1 MHNNHFFLRILA
13 QQLRQILT
21 YARLKQCFSQEKDEL
36 VIGFERQ
43 NGDDFWIKCCFSPQF
58 STLQF
63 PSQFHRAGRNSIDL
77 FSDLL
82 LHEVQNVYVFENERA
97 IGLDFLGQQT
107 LVLKLFGNRSNVV
120 LFQEGEHVAQFQK
133 KLAKDYDLTLSTLH
147 RTIDQD
153 FAAFEEADGDFKA
166 LYPTIGKEGA
176 AYFDAMG
183 YATKSL
189 KGQWEF
195 LQQTLENL
203 AEPQI
208 SIVETTKGI
217 GLTIFPIH
225 GDALFQSFDAIEAL
239 NQFYSLHYSIG
250 EFRREKG
257 LLLELLTKQ
266 RIKAIH
272 YLDSLTKQQHV
283 REANLAYEEIGNIL
297 MAFLHLIPAG
307 AKTVELEDFYHGGT
321 IRIKLNPLLSGPEN
335 AENYYRKAKNHTKE
349 IAHWQANVDRKQTEI
364 DLLGHQLAQVSNAQ
378 NRKELK
384 PFLSLLRVNTS
395 VVADAPDLPFKQFET
410 DGWAIWVGKNAKNN
424 DLLTLKYAKK
434 FDIWLHAR
442 DVSGSHVI
450 IRNPQQKT
458 VPKHVI
464 EKAAELAAHF
474 SKRATES
481 LCPVIVT
488 AKKYV
493 RKTKDLLPGQVIVDR
508 EEEVVLV
515 KPNYWE

>member
-63 PSQFHRAGRNSIDL
+63 PTQFHRAGRNSIDL

-82 LHEVQNVYVFENERA
+82 LHEVQDVYVFENERA

-107 LVLKLFGNRSNVV
+107 LVLKLFGNRSNVI

-133 KLAKDYDLTLSTLH
+133 KLGKDYELSLSALH
-147 RTIDQD
+147 RSIPQD
-153 FAAFEEADGDFKA
+153 FDAFELATGDYKA
-166 LYPTIGKEGA
+166 LYPTLGKEA
-176 AYFDAMG
+176 SAYLDAIG
-183 YATKSL
+183 YPNRSL
-189 KGQWEF
+189 EAQWEL
-195 LQQTLENL
+195 LQDTLQNL
-203 AEPQI
+203 EEPLI
-208 SIVETTKGI
+208 SIIETTKGI

-225 GDALFQSFDAIEAL
+225 GEALFQSQNAIDAL

-250 EFRREKG
+250 EFRREKSV
-257 LLLELLTKQ
+257 LLELLTKQ
-266 RIKAIH
+266 RVKAVH
-272 YLDSLTKQQHV
+272 YLESLTKQQHV
-283 REANLAYEEIGNIL
+283 RETNLAYEEIGNIL

-307 AKTVELEDFYHGGT
+307 AKSVELEDFYHGGT
-321 IRIKLNPLLSGPEN
+321 IQIKLNPLLSGPEN
-335 AENYYRKAKNHTKE
+335 AENYYRKAKNYIKE
-349 IAHWQANVDRKQTEI
+349 IAHWQANVDRKQAEI
-364 DLLGHQLAQVSNAQ
+364 ELLSEQLSQISTAE
-378 NRKELK
+378 NRKQLK
-384 PFLSLLRVNTS
+384 PFLPLLRVNAAS
-395 VVADAPDLPFKQFET
+395 VADMSDLPFKQFET
-410 DGWAIWVGKNAKNN
+410 DGWQIWVGKNAKNN

-450 IRNPQQKT
+450 IRNPQQRT
-458 VPKHVI
+458 VPKHII

-515 KPNYWE
+515 RPTYWE

>member
-1 MHNNHFFLRILA
+1 LPA
-13 QQLRQILT
+13 
-21 YARLKQCFSQEKDEL
+21 
-36 VIGFERQ
+36 
-43 NGDDFWIKCCFSPQF
+43 
-58 STLQF
+58 
-63 PSQFHRAGRNSIDL
+63 
-77 FSDLL
+77 
-82 LHEVQNVYVFENERA
+82 
-97 IGLDFLGQQT
+97 
-107 LVLKLFGNRSNVV
+107 
-120 LFQEGEHVAQFQK
+120 
-133 KLAKDYDLTLSTLH
+133 LH
-147 RTIDQD
+147 RVINQD
-153 FAAFEEADGDFKA
+153 FSAFETADGDYKA

-176 AYFDAMG
+176 AYFDAFG

-189 KGQWEF
+189 NGQWEF
-195 LQQTLENL
+195 LQETLENL
-203 AEPQI
+203 SEPLI

-225 GDALFQSFDAIEAL
+225 GDALFQSYDAVDAL

-257 LLLELLTKQ
+257 LLVELLTKQ

-297 MAFLHLIPAG
+297 MAFLHLIPSG
-307 AKTVELEDFYHGGT
+307 AKSVELEDFYHGGT
-321 IRIKLNPLLSGPEN
+321 IQIKLNPLLSGPEN
-335 AENYYRKAKNHTKE
+335 AENYYRKAKNYVKE
-349 IAHWQANVDRKQTEI
+349 IAHWQANVDRKQAEI
-364 DLLGHQLAQVSNAQ
+364 ELLGQQLAQVSVAQ

-384 PFLSLLRVNTS
+384 PFLPLLRLNTT
-395 VVADAPDLPFKQFET
+395 VVADSPELPFKQFET

-450 IRNPQQKT
+450 IRNPQQRT
-458 VPKHVI
+458 VPKHIV

-488 AKKYV
+488 SKKYV

-515 KPNYWE
+515 KPTYWE

>member
-21 YARLKQCFSQEKDEL
+21 YARLKQCFSKEKDEL

-43 NGDDFWIKCCFSPQF
+43 TGDDFWIKCCFSPQF

-63 PSQFHRAGRNSIDL
+63 PTQFHRAGRNSIDL

-82 LHEVQNVYVFENERA
+82 LHEVQDVYVFENERA

-107 LVLKLFGNRSNVV
+107 LVLKLFGNRSNVI

-133 KLAKDYDLTLSTLH
+133 KLGKDYELNLPALH
-147 RTIDQD
+147 RSISQD
-153 FAAFEEADGDFKA
+153 FDAFELANGDYKA
-166 LYPTIGKEGA
+166 LYPTLGKEGS
-176 AYFDAMG
+176 AYLDAMG
-183 YATKSL
+183 YPNKSL
-189 KGQWEF
+189 EAQWDL
-195 LQQTLENL
+195 LQDTLQNL
-203 AEPQI
+203 EEPLI
-208 SIVETTKGI
+208 SIIETTKGI

-225 GDALFQSFDAIEAL
+225 GEALFQSHDAVDAL

-250 EFRREKG
+250 EFRREKSA
-257 LLLELLTKQ
+257 LLELLTKQ

-272 YLDSLTKQQHV
+272 YLESLTKQQHV
-283 REANLAYEEIGNIL
+283 RETNLAYEEIGNIL

-307 AKTVELEDFYHGGT
+307 AKSVVLEDFYHSGT
-321 IRIKLNPLLSGPEN
+321 IQIKLNPLLSGPEN
-335 AENYYRKAKNHTKE
+335 AENYYRKAKNYVKE
-349 IAHWQANVDRKQTEI
+349 IAHWQANVDRKHAEI
-364 DLLGHQLAQVSNAQ
+364 ALLSEQLSQISLAE
-378 NRKELK
+378 NRKQLK
-384 PFLSLLRVNTS
+384 PYLPLVRANP
-395 VVADAPDLPFKQFET
+395 VAVTDTPDLPFKQFET
-410 DGWAIWVGKNAKNN
+410 DGWQIWVGKNAKNN

-458 VPKHVI
+458 VPKHII
-464 EKAAELAAHF
+464 EKAAELAAYF

-515 KPNYWE
+515 KPTYWE

>member
-43 NGDDFWIKCCFSPQF
+43 TGDDFWIKCCFSAQF

-63 PSQFHRAGRNSIDL
+63 PTQFHRAVRNSIDL

-82 LHEVQNVYVFENERA
+82 LHEVQDVYVFENERA

-107 LVLKLFGNRSNVV
+107 LVLKLFGNRSNVI
-120 LFQEGEHVAQFQK
+120 LFQEGEHISQFQK
-133 KLAKDYDLTLSTLH
+133 KLGKDYELNIATLH
-147 RTIDQD
+147 RSIPQD
-153 FAAFEEADGDFKA
+153 FDAFELADGDFKA
-166 LYPTIGKEGA
+166 LFPTLGKEGA
-176 AYFDAMG
+176 AYLDAHG
-183 YATKSL
+183 YATHSL
-189 KGQWEF
+189 DGQWEL
-195 LQQTLENL
+195 LQSTLENMADPL
-203 AEPQI
+203 I
-208 SIVETTKGI
+208 SIMETTKGI
-217 GLTIFPIH
+217 GLSIFPIH
-225 GDALFQSFDAIEAL
+225 GEALFQSHDAVEAL
-239 NQFYSLHYSIG
+239 NQFYSLHYSVG
-250 EFRREKG
+250 EFRREKSV
-257 LLLELLTKQ
+257 LIELLSKQ
-266 RIKAIH
+266 RVKAIH
-272 YLDSLTKQQHV
+272 YLDTLTKQQHI
-283 REANLAYEEIGNIL
+283 RESNLAYEEIGNIL

-307 AKTVELEDFYHGGT
+307 AKSVELEDFYHGGT
-321 IRIKLNPLLSGPEN
+321 INIKLNALLSGPEN
-335 AENYYRKAKNHTKE
+335 AENYYRKAKNYVKE
-349 IAHWQANVDRKQTEI
+349 IAHWQENVDRKQAEI
-364 DLLGHQLAQVSNAQ
+364 DLLEEQLAAIHATE

-384 PFLSLLRVNTS
+384 PYLPLLRTNAAA
-395 VVADAPDLPFKQFET
+395 VVETADLPFKQFET
-410 DGWAIWVGKNAKNN
+410 DGWVIWVGKNAKNN

-442 DVSGSHVI
+442 DVSGSHVV
-450 IRNPQQKT
+450 IRNPNQRT
-458 VPKHVI
+458 VPKHVV

-488 AKKYV
+488 AKKFV

-515 KPNYWE
+515 KPTYWE

>member
-82 LHEVQNVYVFENERA
+82 LHEVQNVYVFKNERA

-107 LVLKLFGNRSNVV
+107 LVLKLFGNRSNVI

-133 KLAKDYDLTLSTLH
+133 KLGKDYELSLPALH
-147 RTIDQD
+147 RSIDQD
-153 FAAFEEADGDFKA
+153 FAAFDAADGDFNA
-166 LYPTIGKEGA
+166 LYPTLGKEGA
-176 AYFDAMG
+176 AYFDAFG

-189 KGQWEF
+189 KGQWEL
-195 LQQTLENL
+195 LQETLGNL
-203 AEPQI
+203 SEPQI

-225 GDALFQSFDAIEAL
+225 GEALFQSQDAVEAL
-239 NQFYSLHYSIG
+239 NQFYSLHYSVG
-250 EFRREKG
+250 EFRREKSV
-257 LLLELLTKQ
+257 LIELLTKQ
-266 RIKAIH
+266 RVKAIH
-272 YLDSLTKQQHV
+272 YLDALMKQQVV
-283 REANLAYEEIGNIL
+283 RESNLAYEEIGNIL

-307 AKTVELEDFYHGGT
+307 AKSVELEDFYHGGT
-321 IRIKLNPLLSGPEN
+321 IKIKLNALLSGPEN
-335 AENYYRKAKNHTKE
+335 AENYYRKAKNFVKE
-349 IAHWQANVDRKQTEI
+349 IAHWQENVDRKQSEI
-364 DLLGHQLAQVSNAQ
+364 DLLGEQLAAIHAAQ

-384 PFLSLLRVNTS
+384 PYLPMLRPNAVA
-395 VVADAPDLPFKQFET
+395 VVETADLPFKQFET
-410 DGWAIWVGKNAKNN
+410 DGWVIWVGKNAKNN

-450 IRNPQQKT
+450 IRNPNQRT
-458 VPKHVI
+458 VPKHVV

-488 AKKYV
+488 AKKFV

-515 KPNYWE
+515 KPTYWE

>member
-43 NGDDFWIKCCFSPQF
+43 TGDDFWIKCCFSPQF

-82 LHEVQNVYVFENERA
+82 LHEVQDVYVFENERA

-107 LVLKLFGNRSNVV
+107 LVLKLFGNRSNVI

-133 KLAKDYDLTLSTLH
+133 KLSKDYELTLPVLH
-147 RTIDQD
+147 RSIDQD
-153 FAAFEEADGDFKA
+153 LAAFEASEGDYEA

-176 AYFDAMG
+176 AYFDALG
-183 YATKSL
+183 YESKSRE
-189 KGQWEF
+189 GQWEF
-195 LQQTLENL
+195 LEQTLQALEN
-203 AEPQI
+203 PTI

-225 GDALFQSFDAIEAL
+225 GEALFQSQDAVDAL

-272 YLDSLTKQQHV
+272 YLDNLTKQQHV

-307 AKTVELEDFYHGGT
+307 AKSVELEDFYHGGT
-321 IRIKLNPLLSGPEN
+321 IQIKLNPLLSGPEN
-335 AENYYRKAKNHTKE
+335 AENYYRKAKNYVKE
-349 IAHWQANVDRKQTEI
+349 IAHWQANVDRKHAEI
-364 DLLGHQLAQVSNAQ
+364 ALLSEQLSQISNAE
-378 NRKELK
+378 NRKQLK
-384 PFLSLLRVNTS
+384 PYLSRVRANP
-395 VVADAPDLPFKQFET
+395 VAVADTPDLPFKQFET
-410 DGWAIWVGKNAKNN
+410 DGWVIWVGKNAKNN

-458 VPKHVI
+458 VPKHII

-488 AKKYV
+488 SKKYV

-515 KPNYWE
+515 KPTFWE